1 MSKDPTARAPAAPS
15 SPPGKVLSVHP
26 GHSANCSSIGSVVD
40 FLFLSG
46 TAGAA
51 LLSAVTALLTAE
63 PAQEEGALE
72 NVRPSA
78 GPPDDAPEPQA

>member
-1 MSKDPTARAPAAPS
+1 MSKDSTARAPAAPS

-63 PAQEEGALE
+63 PAPEEDE
-72 NVRPSA
+72 SQDVRPAA
-78 GPPDDAPEPQA
+78 GPHDDAPEPQA